1 MNMKFIIFISFSHFQ
16 STLPLQ
22 CGHGL
27 QNSQMSQHPHGGGA
41 SFAFMMF
48 TLFLQ
53 RHHQVKGLVMFV
65 FNGTNQHVGVTIP
78 RGCRWIESFS
88 T

>member
-1 MNMKFIIFISFSHFQ
+1 MKVIIFIYFSHVQ

-27 QNSQMSQHPHGGGA
+27 QNKKPSSQMSQHPHGGAA
-41 SFAFMMF
+41 SCAFMMF

-65 FNGTNQHVGVTIP
+65 
-78 RGCRWIESFS
+78 
-88 T
+88 